1 MAHVQD
7 RAAGAGGWT
16 TYDDEDVKEV
26 RPSSVLGM
34 GQVGP
39 MTAVSSSNA
48 FKTLF
53 MTAMSSSNAFK
64 PLFIGFSGIHA

>member
-1 MAHVQD
+1 VAHVHD
-7 RAAGAGGWT
+7 RAGAAGGWT

-39 MTAVSSSNA
+39 IKAI
-48 FKTLF
+48 
-53 MTAMSSSNAFK
+53 SSSNAFK
-64 PLFIGFSGIHA
+64 PLFIEL